1 MQLCNHTQL
10 FFLGIPNIPRD
21 LTLTCE
27 VTSASVHWVSSF
39 NGGDTQTFT
48 VVAFNVKYGTRYS
61 ERIPDMGENIYTL
74 TIPAQNMAEY
84 EQRSTWSCKYVSNS
98 SYRSPDAILK
108 IASMIKNCVLT
119 QTFTFI
125 KKCLIILFS

>member
-1 MQLCNHTQL
+1 MAV
-10 FFLGIPNIPRD
+10 LGEEF
-21 LTLTCE
+21 TWTCSMFTPSKQTVNAVRFYRGNLVCAAIGL
-27 VTSASVHWVSSF
+27 VT
-39 NGGDTQTFT
+39 GKCT
-48 VVAFNVKYGTRYS
+48 VQILNDRYTYGCLS
-61 ERIPDMGENIYTL
+61 NSIYTL

-108 IASMIKNCVLT
+108 IASMIKNSVLT